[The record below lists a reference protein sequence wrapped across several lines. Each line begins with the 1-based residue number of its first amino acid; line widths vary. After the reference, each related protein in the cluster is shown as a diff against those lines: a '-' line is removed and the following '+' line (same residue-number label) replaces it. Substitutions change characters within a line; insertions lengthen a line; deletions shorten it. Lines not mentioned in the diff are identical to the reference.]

1 MTAHPIAPMTDAELA
16 ALRVES
22 TIRHSSHHTMA
33 SVSIDAMQRLFAL
46 VDALKA
52 RALPPARL
60 MRTVEEVEGL
70 RPGNYLVR
78 HRGEDRT
85 IAYERGSDPSWR
97 DPRSPWLE
105 VGDNE
110 RVPNDVFVGATV
122 VGPLPDVEPL
132 GEEG

>member
-22 TIRHSSHHTMA
+22 TIRRSPHHTMA

-46 VDALKA
+46 VDAIQA

-60 MRTVEEVEGL
+60 LRTVEEVEGL
-70 RPGNYLVR
+70 AEGRFMVCRPQGTAGTHVWRHRPGGKSWECAELGFLVMLD
-78 HRGEDRT
+78 DRM
-85 IAYERGSDPSWR
+85 
-97 DPRSPWLE
+97 
-105 VGDNE
+105 
-110 RVPNDVFVGATV
+110 VGATV